1 MSHRATSDSGV
12 CLRDSSSAS
21 FSSGNCSKASSMCW
35 MVLEI
40 VGWDTSKR
48 SAKSSSVRLWRRG
61 RRVIL
66 RAWFRLRARGLVA
79 GLFQVRGVNCA
90 WVSGGCTLVL
100 QRSFP
105 VWFENITGVLSSFFP
120 LVGPSHAKPS
130 WPAHI
135 TLQDSTTY
143 TSDTTQRI
151 LRNY

>member
-1 MSHRATSDSGV
+1 MTEVNKGD
-12 CLRDSSSAS
+12 
-21 FSSGNCSKASSMCW
+21 F
-35 MVLEI
+35 E
-40 VGWDTSKR
+40 
-48 SAKSSSVRLWRRG
+48 
-61 RRVIL
+61 
-66 RAWFRLRARGLVA
+66 GLVQ
-79 GLFQVRGVNCA
+79 GEGSWSGCWLVPEEVFVQGCGERGELIAVQP
-90 WVSGGCTLVL
+90 GCTMVL

-105 VWFENITGVLSSFFP
+105 VWLEYITGVLSSFFP